1 MKKSEQIEKAREALG
16 EYICEGME
24 LHEAI
29 QNLIVE
35 YKDALQ
41 VKSTLLKALTR
52 LEKEYAE
59 RGEKIE
65 KALQILEN

>member
-41 VKSTLLKALTR
+41 VKSTLLKDLTW